1 MLSKIIL
8 WLGMGLALTA
18 SNASPAQAQAERS
31 FSMGFTDYSH
41 DLITEP
47 GAWDQT
53 ARTVNQLGDLLVI
66 HEEESVPWTEALAN
80 RPDLYHPEYLKFIQH
95 RATRRYGM
103 TPNHKVFLYL
113 NVLNMARDG
122 IAGYRGERDGMP
134 LPAPF
139 DSQKTSFSD
148 SRVVNAFVNHASF
161 MIWAFRP
168 SYFAYGIEANML
180 LSNIRAGRVNP
191 EVWQE
196 FVVGSYQIYL
206 LLKQKYPSLPIF
218 ISIQIDEF
226 NQDRAF
232 QTEGLKYLMPIT
244 DLIAV
249 SSYAYGHGY
258 RGYNLPADYF
268 TAVRALDPSKKYAVA
283 ETGWPGEPVFY
294 PDPLPAGQQP
304 LYYLESNAFDQLLY
318 VDRLLKEAVANDAE
332 FVDWFVVRDY
342 DRAWDRQFKDLPNA
356 WLLRL
361 WRDIGLLDG
370 NGLRRWSFRTWAAYL
385 SRPRK

>member
-18 SNASPAQAQAERS
+18 SNASPVQAQATRS

-80 RPDLYHPEYLKFIQH
+80 RPDLYHPEYLKFIQQ

-139 DSQKTSFSD
+139 DSWF
-148 SRVVNAFVNHASF
+148 ASLVF
-161 MIWAFRP
+161 
-168 SYFAYGIEANML
+168 L
-180 LSNIRAGRVNP
+180 
-191 EVWQE
+191 
-196 FVVGSYQIYL
+196 
-206 LLKQKYPSLPIF
+206 
-218 ISIQIDEF
+218 
-226 NQDRAF
+226 
-232 QTEGLKYLMPIT
+232 
-244 DLIAV
+244 DL
-249 SSYAYGHGY
+249 
-258 RGYNLPADYF
+258 
-268 TAVRALDPSKKYAVA
+268 
-283 ETGWPGEPVFY
+283 
-294 PDPLPAGQQP
+294 
-304 LYYLESNAFDQLLY
+304 
-318 VDRLLKEAVANDAE
+318 
-332 FVDWFVVRDY
+332 
-342 DRAWDRQFKDLPNA
+342 
-356 WLLRL
+356 
-361 WRDIGLLDG
+361 
-370 NGLRRWSFRTWAAYL
+370 AAYL
-385 SRPRK
+385 SRPRR